1 MKMFARMKDDLAGF
15 AKDERGED
23 WTLEDP
29 GKVNWVA
36 CGFKGADPAGSRS
49 EDSSKASMAL
59 PRLMVADFPTAL
71 NYEPTEWFLSPTLS
85 MIEQLVF

>member
-29 GKVNWVA
+29 GE
-36 CGFKGADPAGSRS
+36 GELGSLW
-49 EDSSKASMAL
+49 A
-59 PRLMVADFPTAL
+59 
-71 NYEPTEWFLSPTLS
+71 
-85 MIEQLVF
+85 